1 MVMPLADLSNNAPD
15 VKAPMIRVDGKHV
28 RAPDLM
34 ATTGNQSEYWEVKY
48 RSRASVYDHT
58 GDREHWM
65 SFDCAADY
73 LHIQTKSQ
81 IPVWIILYEAEA
93 NNGRGQWLQIDIAK
107 VWATGRPETKIA
119 AGYDKVRAWCWPRS
133 AMTPVDGPSIAVAL
147 EDRLMQRLLCL
158 LSAVFAEQKLILPT
172 AMKMRVTRHSLILI
186 LRQLVLSKELKKRQE
201 SALTLS
207 QHD

>member
-1 MVMPLADLSNNAPD
+1 MPNNFDDDNIIWRRCERAWAGWLSARVTMVMPLADLANNAPD
-15 VKAPMIRVDGKHV
+15 IKAPMIRVDGKHV

-48 RSRASVYDHT
+48 RSRASVYAHT

-93 NNGRGQWLQIDIAK
+93 NNGRGQ
-107 VWATGRPETKIA
+107 
-119 AGYDKVRAWCWPRS
+119 
-133 AMTPVDGPSIAVAL
+133 
-147 EDRLMQRLLCL
+147 
-158 LSAVFAEQKLILPT
+158 
-172 AMKMRVTRHSLILI
+172 
-186 LRQLVLSKELKKRQE
+186 
-201 SALTLS
+201 
-207 QHD
+207 